1 MTKNTGLFG
10 FGSYQPTIVKKG
22 YNKKATDKILQK
34 HRQTEESYRERIRE
48 LDEELDNAAL
58 KCAAL
63 SNMLFEYLERHG
75 IEVSQDQI
83 DEDFYR
89 HLNQARLEMK

>member
-1 MTKNTGLFG
+1 
-10 FGSYQPTIVKKG
+10 
-22 YNKKATDKILQK
+22 
-34 HRQTEESYRERIRE
+34 
-48 LDEELDNAAL
+48 
-58 KCAAL
+58 
-63 SNMLFEYLERHG
+63 MLFEYLERHG